1 MSIWIWR
8 ALSEVFVERESCGW
22 GCGLTPSLDACI
34 EENGAFWSCSF
45 YFNAIQRGI
54 ETAAVAAR
62 WAAKPLI
69 PPLLSSHTPSFVAF
83 RFYLA
88 ALRAH
93 DLIDATKKGTS
104 YEGGF
109 EWGVDG
115 PLSM

>member
-1 MSIWIWR
+1 VYR
-8 ALSEVFVERESCGW
+8 GEYGFLELFV
-22 GCGLTPSLDACI
+22 LV
-34 EENGAFWSCSF
+34 
-45 YFNAIQRGI
+45 QRGI
-54 ETAAVAAR
+54 ETTGVAAR
-62 WAAKPLI
+62 WAAKPLV

-93 DLIDATKKGTS
+93 DFIDASKKAFLITP